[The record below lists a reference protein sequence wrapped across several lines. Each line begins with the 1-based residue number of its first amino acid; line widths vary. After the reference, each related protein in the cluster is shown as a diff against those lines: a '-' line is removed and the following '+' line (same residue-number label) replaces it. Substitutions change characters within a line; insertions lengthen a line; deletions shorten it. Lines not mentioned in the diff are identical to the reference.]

1 MKKFLSI
8 SFLIVIIDRII
19 KILVQSFLTTKKI
32 YIIKKFFYIVYTQNI
47 GAAFS
52 MLEGKQFLLIL
63 VGISAVIFLYY
74 YVKKNNYNNIG
85 YSLLC
90 GGIVGNLIDRLV
102 YRYVIDYIGFE
113 VFNYS
118 FPIFNFADACIVIG
132 AAFLLLGSD
141 KSEDKS

>member
-8 SFLIVIIDRII
+8 AFIIVLIDRII

-32 YIIKKFFYIVYTQNI
+32 YIIKNFFYIVYTQNI

-52 MLEGKQFLLIL
+52 MLEGEQFLLIL
-63 VGISAVIFLYY
+63 IGISAVIFLYY
-74 YVKKNNYNNIG
+74 YVRKNNCNNIG

-90 GGIVGNLIDRLV
+90 GGIIGNLIDRLV
-102 YRYVIDYIGFE
+102 FRYVIDYIGLEF
-113 VFNYS
+113 FNYN

-141 KSEDKS
+141 KIENKS